1 MLNAVIRF
9 SLRHRLTV
17 IMAAALLICYG
28 LWAAGKLQVD
38 VFPNLGRPTV
48 VVLTE
53 AQGLAPDEVE
63 TLVTAPIEASLNG
76 TPGVTRLRSTSGI
89 GLSICYVEFDW
100 DTDIYRNR
108 QLVGERLQ
116 LAQSRLPRG
125 LQPVIGPITSI
136 MGEIQFI
143 GLQAKDQS
151 VSPMDLRSMADW
163 NLRPRLM
170 AVPGVSQVVVM
181 GGDVKQYQIL
191 VSTDKLQKK
200 AVSLEELRRS
210 LSSISENTT
219 GGFLDL
225 EGREYLIRPLA
236 RVHSVEDIE
245 NSLIGLHFGKPV
257 LVKDVATVKI
267 ASKVKRGLASINA
280 SPAVILAIQKQP
292 QASTLDLTLAIDKEV
307 EQIRRTVSD
316 KVEIQNDLF
325 KQAHFI
331 RAAIGNV
338 QAALRDGIIIVAVV
352 VFIFLVNIRT
362 TAITLIVIPVSL
374 LVTACVFYLLGIGVN
389 TMTLGGLA
397 IAIGELVDDAIVD
410 VENVVRRLREN
421 RQLSH
426 PRNTLLVIYEASS
439 EVRNSIV
446 FSTIIVVLVFAP
458 LFALGGI
465 EGRLFIPLGVAYVV
479 SILASLGV
487 SLTLTPVLCA
497 LFLRSSTTTTIQPE
511 GLVARRIKQLGQ
523 SILNLV
529 LPHPYLVIG
538 FMTILMV
545 ISLGIIPKMGRNFLP
560 KFNESTATIG
570 IAASPGIS
578 LAASDAKG
586 REAEKI
592 ILSVPEVKSTVRR
605 TGRAEMDE
613 HAEGINWSE
622 IDVDFH
628 QTGRSRPVVLEEIRK
643 RLESIPDVYV
653 NIGQPISHRLD
664 HILSGVRAELALKVF
679 GPDLAELRR
688 LGGEIQDAISG
699 VKGLVDLQ
707 PEPLA
712 LIPQLKVAVDRER
725 SNLYAIKAGA
735 LAGDLELALRGETAS
750 TLLEDQRAYDI
761 YMRLDDTSRS
771 SPEKIGSTLVKFM
784 PSGEPVRL
792 ANVADIYKG
801 TGPNMIN
808 RENMYRRIVISANTE
823 HRDIGS
829 VADDVLSAIENAVT
843 MPTGY
848 YMKLDGQFANHLDA
862 SRRIKVLATL
872 ALIAI
877 FLVLYFHFHSII
889 LALQVMLNIPLAFIG
904 SMMAIYLTDRTISIA
919 TLIALVT
926 LCGIA
931 SRNGI
936 MMITHYLHL
945 IVEEKMEFSRDLV
958 IRGTQERLIPVL
970 MTASTA
976 TLALL
981 PLITSKDAPGK
992 EILYP
997 VAVVIIGG
1005 LTTSTLLDL
1014 VVTPTIFFKFG
1025 RRGVAAY
1032 LKHRMEKEEELL
1044 T

>member
-1 MLNAVIRF
+1 MLDAIIRF

-17 IMAAALLICYG
+17 IMATALLVAYG
-28 LWAAGKLQVD
+28 VWASGKLPVD
-38 VFPNLGRPTV
+38 VFPNLSRPTV

-63 TLVTAPIEASLNG
+63 TLVTTPLEASLNG

-116 LAQSRLPRG
+116 IAQARLPRG
-125 LQPVIGPITSI
+125 VQPIIGPITSI

-143 GLQAKDQS
+143 GLQPKDNL
-151 VSPMDLRSMADW
+151 VSPMDLRSLADW

-170 AVPGVSQVVVM
+170 AIPGVSQVVVM

-200 AVSLEELRRS
+200 SVSLEELRRA
-210 LSSISENTT
+210 LTSISENTT

-225 EGREYLIRPLA
+225 DGREYLIRPLA
-236 RVHSVEDIE
+236 RVHRVEDIE
-245 NSLIGLHFGKPV
+245 NSLVGLHFGKPV

-267 ASKVKRGLASINA
+267 AAKVKRGLASINA
-280 SPAVILAIQKQP
+280 APAVILTIQKQP
-292 QASTLDLTLAIDKEV
+292 QASTLDLTKAIDKEID
-307 EQIRRTVSD
+307 QIRRTLSD
-316 KVEIQNDLF
+316 RIEIQNDLF

-331 RAAIGNV
+331 RAAIDNV
-338 QAALRDGIIIVAVV
+338 QGALRDGILIVGVV

-374 LVTACVFYLLGIGVN
+374 LVTATVFYYMGIGVN

-421 RQLSH
+421 RNRQQ
-426 PRNTLLVIYEASS
+426 PRHALLVIYEASS

-446 FSTIIVVLVFAP
+446 FSTVIVCLVFAP

-479 SILASLGV
+479 SILASLAV

-497 LFLRSSTTTTIQPE
+497 LFLRHATSTAIQNE
-511 GLVARRIKQLGQ
+511 SLVAQRLKQFGRKVMD
-523 SILNLV
+523 IA
-529 LPHPYLVIG
+529 LPHPYLVIS
-538 FMTILMV
+538 MMALLMG
-545 ISLGIIPKMGRNFLP
+545 ISFSLLPQMGRNFLP

-570 IAASPGIS
+570 LAATPGIS
-578 LAASDAKG
+578 LASSDAKG
-586 REAEKI
+586 IEAENA

-613 HAEGINWSE
+613 HAEGIHWSE

-628 QTGRSRPVVLEEIRK
+628 PSGRSRPVVLDEIRT
-643 RLESIPDVYV
+643 RLESIKDVYV

-688 LGGEIQDAISG
+688 LGGEIQDVISG
-699 VKGLVDLQ
+699 IKGLVDLQ

-712 LIPQLKVAVDRER
+712 LIPQLKIAVDRNQ
-725 SNLYAIKAGA
+725 SNIYAIKAGG
-735 LAGDLELALRGETAS
+735 LASDLELALRGETAS
-750 TLLEDQRAYDI
+750 TVLEDQRAYDI
-761 YMRLDDTSRS
+761 FMRLDDHSRA
-771 SPEKIGSTLVKFM
+771 SPEKIGATLVKFM

-792 ANVADIYKG
+792 ADVAAIYKG

-808 RENMYRRIVISANTE
+808 RENMQRRIVIAANTDN
-823 HRDIGS
+823 RDIGS
-829 VADDVLSAIENAVT
+829 VASEVLTAVENAVKI
-843 MPTGY
+843 PSGY
-848 YMKLDGQFANHLDA
+848 YLRLDGQFANQIDA
-862 SRRIKVLATL
+862 ARRIKVLATL

-904 SMMAIYLTDRTISIA
+904 STIAIYLTDRTISVA

-945 IVEEKMEFSRDLV
+945 IVEEKMTFGRDLV
-958 IRGTQERLIPVL
+958 VRGTQERLIPVL

-981 PLITSKDAPGK
+981 PLLAAKGSPGK

-1005 LTTSTLLDL
+1005 LSTSTLLDL
-1014 VVTPTIFFKFG
+1014 VVTPTIFLKFG
-1025 RRGVAAY
+1025 RSGVQAY
-1032 LKHRMEKEEELL
+1032 LKNRHEREEEIL

>member
-1 MLNAVIRF
+1 MLNTIIRF
-9 SLRHRLTV
+9 SLQHRLTV
-17 IMAAALLICYG
+17 VMTTVVLAFYG

-38 VFPNLGRPTV
+38 VFPNLSRPTV

-63 TLVTAPIEASLNG
+63 TLVTVPLEASLNG

-89 GLSICYVEFDW
+89 GLSICYIEFDW

-108 QLVGERLQ
+108 QLVAERLQ
-116 LAQSRLPRG
+116 LAQARLPAG
-125 LQPVIGPITSI
+125 LQPIMGPITSI

-143 GLQAKDQS
+143 GLQAK
-151 VSPMDLRSMADW
+151 SPELSAMDLRTLADW

-170 AVPGVSQVVVM
+170 AIPGVSQVIVM

-200 AVSLEELRRS
+200 SLSLADLRRA

-225 EGREYLIRPLA
+225 DGREFLIRPLA
-236 RVHSVEDIE
+236 RVHQIEDIE

-267 ASKVKRGLASINA
+267 APKSKRGLAYINA
-280 SPAVILAIQKQP
+280 NPSVILAIQKQP
-292 QASTLDLTLAIDKEV
+292 QANTVDLTNLIDQEV
-307 EQIRRTVSD
+307 EQIRRTLPNTID
-316 KVEIQNDLF
+316 IQNDLF

-331 RAAIGNV
+331 KAAIDNV
-338 QAALRDGIIIVAVV
+338 KASLRDGILIVAVV
-352 VFIFLVNIRT
+352 VFVFLVNIRT
-362 TAITLIVIPVSL
+362 TAITLIVIPISL
-374 LVTACVFYLLGIGVN
+374 LVTAIVLYLLGIGVN

-421 RQLSH
+421 RKLEQ
-426 PRNTLLVIYEASS
+426 PRNTLLVIYDASS

-446 FSTIIVVLVFAP
+446 FSTLIVVLVFAP

-465 EGRLFIPLGVAYVV
+465 EGRLFIPLGIAYVV
-479 SILASLGV
+479 SILASLAV

-497 LFLRSSTTTTIQPE
+497 VLLRSSTATAIQTD
-511 GLVARRIKQLGQ
+511 GIVARTIKNVGKFL
-523 SILNLV
+523 LHFT
-529 LPHPYLVIG
+529 LPRPYLVTLG
-538 FMTILMV
+538 MTVLLLLT
-545 ISLGIIPKMGRNFLP
+545 LGLIPRMGRNFLP

-570 IAASPGIS
+570 IAAPPGIS
-578 LAASDAKG
+578 LANSNAKG
-586 REAEKI
+586 IEAEKF

-628 QTGRSRPVVLEEIRK
+628 SSGRPRPLVLDDIRSRLEAIK
-643 RLESIPDVYV
+643 DIYV
-653 NIGQPISHRLD
+653 NVGQPISHRLD
-664 HILSGVRAELALKVF
+664 HLLSGVRAEIAVKIF

-688 LGGEIQDAISG
+688 VGGEIQDALAGIR
-699 VKGLVDLQ
+699 GLVDLQ

-712 LIPQLKVAVDRER
+712 LIPQLKIAVDRYS
-725 SNLYAIKAGA
+725 SNRYAIEAGS
-735 LAGDLELALRGETAS
+735 LATDLELALRGESVS
-750 TLLEDQRAYDI
+750 TLLDDQRAYDI
-761 YMRLDDTSRS
+761 YMRLDDNSRS
-771 SPEKIGSTLVKFM
+771 TPEKISSTLVKFM
-784 PSGEPVRL
+784 PSGEPVKVSD
-792 ANVADIYKG
+792 VAQIYKG

-808 RENMYRRIVISANTE
+808 RENMQRRFVISANTE
-823 HRDIGS
+823 NRDIAS
-829 VADDVLSAIENAVT
+829 VAADVLRAIDT
-843 MPTGY
+843 HITLPTGY
-848 YMKLDGQFANHLDA
+848 YVKLDGQFLNQIEAT
-862 SRRIKVLATL
+862 RRIKILASL
-872 ALIAI
+872 SLITI
-877 FLVLYFHFHSII
+877 FLVLYFHFHSGI
-889 LALQVMLNIPLAFIG
+889 LALQVMINIPLALIG
-904 SMMAIYLTDRTISIA
+904 SMIAIYLSDRTISIA

-945 IVEEKMEFSRDLV
+945 ITEEKMHFGPELV

-981 PLITSKDAPGK
+981 PLLASKGAPGK

-1014 VVTPTIFFKFG
+1014 VVTPTIFYKFG
-1025 RRGVAAY
+1025 KKGVDAY
-1032 LKHRMEKEEELL
+1032 LKHSKEKQEDILA
-1044 T
+1044 